1 MADQA
6 TASRTPGFI
15 LVRRLVRN
23 YLRPYFRML
32 GLALFFM
39 LLASAM
45 TALFAGLMEPVM
57 DKVFV
62 AGQKGLILPLGLSV
76 FFCFIITGIATYLHT
91 VIMNKI
97 GQGIVS
103 DIQKDLFARFML
115 LDLAFFQRHPSGQL
129 LSRVVNDVSMMRSSV
144 ADSLT
149 GIGRSLITLV
159 FLIGVMFYQD
169 WKLTLICLAVFPLAG
184 GVLAYVGKRLRK
196 ISGNIQQEIALLSS
210 HLSQIFQ
217 GIRQVKAFGMET
229 HEKLRAADAI
239 NRVRKLMIKAVRV
252 GTISVPVNE
261 ILVGLAIFAMIVYGG
276 YQIAD
281 GKTTVGS
288 LISFITAFGLAFEP
302 MRRLAK
308 LNNTLQMGLGCADR
322 VFDMM
327 DREPEIVNRA
337 QARAL
342 PPDIAPD
349 IRFDNVSFVYQDSD
363 GAALRNISFSV
374 PAGKVTA
381 LVGPSGGGKST
392 IMNLIPRFYDVTDGA
407 ITVGGADIRDLTL
420 ESLRG
425 AMAMVSQD
433 ITIFDD
439 TARAN
444 IAYGREGASE
454 EDIIAAARA
463 AEADGFIMGMPDGY
477 DTQLGEDGTRL
488 SGGQRQ
494 RLAIARAILRNAPI
508 LLLDEATSALDNEA
522 EQAIRQSLSALQKGR
537 TTLVIAHRLSTV
549 QSADQIIVLDRGQ
562 IVEQG
567 THEELINRNGLYA
580 RMYQAGLKE

>member
-1 MADQA
+1 MMADRVK
-6 TASRTPGFI
+6 SHTPDFI
-15 LVRRLVRN
+15 LVRRLVKN

-32 GLALFFM
+32 GLALAFM

-45 TALFAGLMEPVM
+45 TAVFAGLMEPVM

-62 AGQKGLILPLGLSV
+62 AGQKHLILPLGVSV
-76 FFCFIITGIATYLHT
+76 FVCFVITGTATYIHT
-91 VIMNKI
+91 ILMNKI

-103 DIQKDLFARFML
+103 DIQKDLFSKFML
-115 LDLAFFQRHPSGQL
+115 LDLAFFQQNPSGQL
-129 LSRVVNDVSMMRSSV
+129 LSRVVNDVSMMRASV
-144 ADSLT
+144 SDSLT
-149 GIGRSLITLV
+149 GIGRSLITL
-159 FLIGVMFYQD
+159 FCLIGVMFYQD
-169 WKLTLICLAVFPLAG
+169 WKLTLICLAVFPMAG
-184 GVLAYVGKRLRK
+184 GVLTYVGKRLRK
-196 ISGNIQQEIALLSS
+196 ISGNIQQEVALLSS

-217 GIRQVKAFGMET
+217 GIRQVKAFGMEA
-229 HEKLRAADAI
+229 HENIRAGDAI
-239 NRVRKLMIKAVRV
+239 NRVRKLMLKAVRV
-252 GTISVPVNE
+252 GTITVPVNE

-276 YQIAD
+276 HQIAD
-281 GKTTVGS
+281 GRTTVGS
-288 LISFITAFGLAFEP
+288 LISFITAFGLAYEP

-308 LNNTLQMGLGCADR
+308 LNNTLQMGMGCAER

-327 DREPEIVNRA
+327 DQEPAIVNHPDAKILPHTPPEI
-337 QARAL
+337 
-342 PPDIAPD
+342 
-349 IRFDNVSFVYQDSD
+349 RFENVSFAYRGSE
-363 GAALRNISFSV
+363 GAALNGIMLSV

-392 IMNLIPRFYDVTDGA
+392 IMNLIPRFYDVTDGV
-407 ITVGGADIRDLTL
+407 ITIGGMDVRDLTL

-425 AMAMVSQD
+425 AIAMVSQD

-454 EDIIAAARA
+454 EEIIAAARA
-463 AEADGFIMGMPDGY
+463 AEADGFIMAMPEGY
-477 DTQLGEDGTRL
+477 ETRLGEDGTRL

-494 RLAIARAILRNAPI
+494 RLAIARAILRDAPL

-522 EQAIRQSLSALQKGR
+522 EQAIQRSFATLQKGR

-549 QSADQIIVLDRGQ
+549 RNADQIIVLDRGRV
-562 IVEQG
+562 VEQG
-567 THEELINRNGLYA
+567 RHDDLLSRSGLYA